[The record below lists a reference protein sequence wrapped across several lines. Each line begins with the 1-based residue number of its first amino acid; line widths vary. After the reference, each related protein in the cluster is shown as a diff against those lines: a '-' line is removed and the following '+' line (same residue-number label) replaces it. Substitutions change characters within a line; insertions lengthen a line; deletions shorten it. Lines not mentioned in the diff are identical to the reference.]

1 MGFRL
6 LSAMCRMMRGV
17 AGSRLKA
24 EVNREESPCG
34 KAVIHKFNRSGCL
47 RFYIEKKYYRITW
60 AINVRSS
67 SILHLIVRV
76 VLHTFFYNVAV
87 RCLAWYKL
95 QRRLFMHHMTFYVW
109 FITNVRTHV
118 RHIIK
123 LSRTVLLQRFSSS
136 NGKREKFL
144 HTIAARVE
152 REEPIRIR
160 TRKLIFKLLWQS
172 AVPRARARAYIF
184 IYNSL

>member
-47 RFYIEKKYYRITW
+47 RFYILKKYYRITW

-76 VLHTFFYNVAV
+76 ILHTFFYNVAV

-95 QRRLFMHHMTFYVW
+95 QRRLFMHHMTIYVW
-109 FITNVRTHV
+109 FITNVRTHIMY
-118 RHIIK
+118 IIS
-123 LSRTVLLQRFSSS
+123 LNYLEPFCFSDFHHQTENEKNSYIQYRRES
-136 NGKREKFL
+136 REKSQL
-144 HTIAARVE
+144 ESERV
-152 REEPIRIR
+152 
-160 TRKLIFKLLWQS
+160 
-172 AVPRARARAYIF
+172 
-184 IYNSL
+184 N